1 MLPSG
6 GSFMRILFL
15 LALIMMLTGCAAS
28 QQTRSSQSESM
39 RVLQGQP
46 GEVVLLVFGSPDCPI
61 SNALAPEYQ
70 RLHEQLRE
78 RGGRFYLVHARSD
91 VTMQKA
97 EKHAQDYRLSM
108 PIVLDPDHELVA
120 SMKATVTPE
129 AVVLVLEGDGKYR
142 KIYQGQV
149 NNLYASLGNR
159 RDHAT
164 EFWARDAIDASFA
177 GDEVEVAY
185 RKPLGCYIEQQR

>member
-1 MLPSG
+1 
-6 GSFMRILFL
+6 MRILIL
-15 LALIMMLTGCAAS
+15 LYLIMMSAGCASS
-28 QQTRSSQSESM
+28 QQTPPAESESM

-46 GEVVLLVFGSPDCPI
+46 DEVVLLVFGSPDCPI
-61 SNALAPEYQ
+61 SNALSPEYQ

-91 VTMQKA
+91 VTMEKA
-97 EKHAQDYRLSM
+97 KAHARDYRLSM
-108 PIVLDPDHELVA
+108 PIVLDPDHALVKA
-120 SMKATVTPE
+120 MGATVTPE
-129 AVVLVLEGDGKYR
+129 AVVLVLDGDGSYR
-142 KIYQGQV
+142 KVYQGQV

-164 EFWARDAIDASFA
+164 EFWARDAIDASFD
-177 GDEVEVAY
+177 GGEVEVAY

>member
-1 MLPSG
+1 MK
-6 GSFMRILFL
+6 ILMMIGL
-15 LALIMMLTGCAAS
+15 TLMMLMGCASTQQAS
-28 QQTRSSQSESM
+28 AKPEGKSM
-39 RVLQGQP
+39 QVLQGEP

-70 RLHEQLRE
+70 RLDEQIRE
-78 RGGRFYLVHARSD
+78 RGGRFCLVHARSD
-91 VTMQKA
+91 VTMEKA
-97 EKHAQDYRLSM
+97 KEHARDYRLSM
-108 PIVLDPDHELVA
+108 PIVLDPEHELVRA
-120 SMKATVTPE
+120 MEATVTPE

-164 EFWARDAIDASFA
+164 EFWARDAIDASFD
-177 GDEVEVAY
+177 GGEIDVAY
-185 RKPLGCYIEQQR
+185 RKPIGCYIEQQR